1 MANKFRLHK
10 IVQKNPELS
19 YLIPKLTF
27 SVKEYDSVTAYTAK
41 GNENFQADELSN
53 VSPNI
58 SWGPNF
64 KHKEEYNK
72 PNIFFNLTNRKN
84 KKSND
89 SEITLLFE
97 DETEFFNYSRN
108 TSDEV
113 LEQIALGMMNEKLNF
128 VAKFDFL
135 TFF

>member
-1 MANKFRLHK
+1 MNNKFKLNQVVK
-10 IVQKNPELS
+10 KNTDLS

-27 SVKEYDSVTAYTAK
+27 SVKEYDSITAYMAK

-58 SWGPNF
+58 NWGTNF
-64 KHKEEYNK
+64 KHKEDYNK
-72 PNIFFNLTNRKN
+72 PNNFYNLTTIRKN

-89 SEITLLFE
+89 SEITLLSE
-97 DETEFFNYSRN
+97 DETEFFDYSRN

-113 LEQIALGMMNEKLNF
+113 LEQIALALLVLKRG
-128 VAKFDFL
+128 KFSVSVIS
-135 TFF
+135 TV